1 MKCGRLSPRRV
12 GNRVKG
18 ILSFT
23 KESIPLL
30 IPREKGFPL
39 QASSLKSC
47 GACRLHFPARGEAA
61 LALLYLRAA
70 LPRLVLLYDLVC
82 FHYPLPL
89 C

>member
-1 MKCGRLSPRRV
+1 MKLQYEVLPPYSPHRV
-12 GNRVKG
+12 GARVKG

-30 IPREKGFPL
+30 IPREKGFSL

-47 GACRLHFPARGEAA
+47 GACRLH
-61 LALLYLRAA
+61 YLRAA

>member
-1 MKCGRLSPRRV
+1 MKVPTPCGDAGKR
-12 GNRVKG
+12 G

-47 GACRLHFPARGEAA
+47 GACRLH
-61 LALLYLRAA
+61 YLRAA